1 MTTSNM
7 EYTRNAIGFW
17 PKTTFESRIICE
29 GTEVSNTPE
38 KILFRQRFNQCW
50 VKKSD
55 IRVKETLGFLD
66 GEKMIRIVVPEEV
79 ANTLEL
85 EGILD

>member
-1 MTTSNM
+1 MNTSN
-7 EYTRNAIGFW
+7 
-17 PKTTFESRIICE
+17 TFESRIVCE
-29 GTEVSNTPE
+29 GVEVSESPT

-50 VKKSD
+50 VSKSD
-55 IRVKETLGFLD
+55 IRLKETLGFLD

>member
-1 MTTSNM
+1 MTTN
-7 EYTRNAIGFW
+7 N
-17 PKTTFESRIICE
+17 TFESRIICE

-38 KILFRQRFNQCW
+38 KILFRQKFNQCW

-55 IRVKETLGFLD
+55 IRLHETIGHLD
-66 GEKMIRIVVPEEV
+66 GEKVIRIVVPEEV

-85 EGILD
+85 AGILD

>member
-1 MTTSNM
+1 MTTN
-7 EYTRNAIGFW
+7 N
-17 PKTTFESRIICE
+17 TFEPRIICE
-29 GTEVSNTPE
+29 GVEVDESPT
-38 KILFRQRFNQCW
+38 KILFRQKFNQCW

>member
-1 MTTSNM
+1 MTTN
-7 EYTRNAIGFW
+7 N
-17 PKTTFESRIICE
+17 TFEPRVICE

-38 KILFRQRFNQCW
+38 KILFRQKFNQCW

-55 IRVKETLGFLD
+55 IRLNETLGHLD
-66 GEKMIRIVVPEEV
+66 GEKMVRIVVPEEV

>member
-1 MTTSNM
+1 MTTN
-7 EYTRNAIGFW
+7 N
-17 PKTTFESRIICE
+17 TFEPRIICE
-29 GTEVSNTPE
+29 GVEVSNTPE
-38 KILFRQRFNQCW
+38 KILFRQKFNQCW

-55 IRVKETLGFLD
+55 IRLNEILGHLD
-66 GEKMIRIVVPEEV
+66 GEKVIRIVVPEEV

>member
-1 MTTSNM
+1 
-7 EYTRNAIGFW
+7 
-17 PKTTFESRIICE
+17 
-29 GTEVSNTPE
+29 
-38 KILFRQRFNQCW
+38 

-55 IRVKETLGFLD
+55 IRLNETLGHLD
-66 GEKMIRIVVPEEV
+66 GEKIIRIVVPEEV

>member
-1 MTTSNM
+1 MSSN
-7 EYTRNAIGFW
+7 N
-17 PKTTFESRIICE
+17 TFESRIICE

-50 VKKSD
+50 IKKSD
-55 IRVKETLGFLD
+55 IRLNETLGFLD
-66 GEKMIRIVVPEEV
+66 GEKMIRVVVPEDV
-79 ANTLEL
+79 ANSLEL

>member
-1 MTTSNM
+1 MN
-7 EYTRNAIGFW
+7 
-17 PKTTFESRIICE
+17 TTFESRIICE
-29 GTEVSNTPE
+29 GTEVTNTPE
-38 KILFRQRFNQCW
+38 KILFRQKFNQCW

-55 IRVKETLGFLD
+55 IRLNETLGHLD
-66 GEKMIRIVVPEEV
+66 GEKVIRIVVPEEV

>member
-1 MTTSNM
+1 MTTN
-7 EYTRNAIGFW
+7 N
-17 PKTTFESRIICE
+17 TFESRIICE
-29 GTEVSNTPE
+29 GTEVTNTPE
-38 KILFRQRFNQCW
+38 KILFRQKFNQCW

-55 IRVKETLGFLD
+55 IRLNETLGHLD
-66 GEKMIRIVVPEEV
+66 GEKVIRIVVPEEV

>member
-1 MTTSNM
+1 MTTN
-7 EYTRNAIGFW
+7 N
-17 PKTTFESRIICE
+17 TFESLIICE
-29 GTEVSNTPE
+29 GIEVSESPT
-38 KILFRQRFNQCW
+38 KILFRQRYNQCW
-50 VKKSD
+50 VNKSD

>member
-1 MTTSNM
+1 MTTN
-7 EYTRNAIGFW
+7 N
-17 PKTTFESRIICE
+17 TFESRIICE

-38 KILFRQRFNQCW
+38 KILFRQKFNQCW
-50 VKKSD
+50 VKKKD
-55 IRVKETLGFLD
+55 IRLNEQLGYLD

>member
-1 MTTSNM
+1 MNTNNM
-7 EYTRNAIGFW
+7 EYTRNAIGWW

-29 GTEVSNTPE
+29 GTEVTNTPE
-38 KILFRQRFNQCW
+38 KILFRQKFNQCW
-50 VKKSD
+50 VRKSD
-55 IRVKETLGFLD
+55 IRLKETLGFLD

>member
-1 MTTSNM
+1 MN
-7 EYTRNAIGFW
+7 
-17 PKTTFESRIICE
+17 TTFESRIICE

-38 KILFRQRFNQCW
+38 KILFRQKFNQCW

-55 IRVKETLGFLD
+55 IRLNETLGHLD
-66 GEKMIRIVVPEEV
+66 GEKVIRIVVPEEV

-85 EGILD
+85 AGILD

>member
-1 MTTSNM
+1 MNTN
-7 EYTRNAIGFW
+7 
-17 PKTTFESRIICE
+17 TFESRIICE

-38 KILFRQRFNQCW
+38 KILFRQKFNQCW

-55 IRVKETLGFLD
+55 IRLNETIGHLD
-66 GEKMIRIVVPEEV
+66 GEKVIRIVVPEEV

-85 EGILD
+85 AGILD

>member
-1 MTTSNM
+1 MTTN
-7 EYTRNAIGFW
+7 N
-17 PKTTFESRIICE
+17 TFEPRVICE

-38 KILFRQRFNQCW
+38 KILFRQKFNQCW

-55 IRVKETLGFLD
+55 IRLNETLGHLD
-66 GEKMIRIVVPEEV
+66 GEKIIRIVVPEEV

-85 EGILD
+85 EGMLD

>member
-1 MTTSNM
+1 MTTSN
-7 EYTRNAIGFW
+7 
-17 PKTTFESRIICE
+17 TFEPRTICE
-29 GTEVSNTPE
+29 GTEVSENPT
-38 KILFRQRFNQCW
+38 KILFRQKFNQCW

-55 IRVKETLGFLD
+55 IRLKETLGFLD
-66 GEKMIRIVVPEEV
+66 GEKMIRIVVLEEV

>member
-1 MTTSNM
+1 MTTNN
-7 EYTRNAIGFW
+7 TI
-17 PKTTFESRIICE
+17 ESRIICE

-38 KILFRQRFNQCW
+38 KILFRQKFNQCW

-55 IRVKETLGFLD
+55 IRLNEQLGYLD
-66 GEKMIRIVVPEEV
+66 GEKVIRIVVPEEV

-85 EGILD
+85 EGMLD

>member
-1 MTTSNM
+1 MTTN
-7 EYTRNAIGFW
+7 N
-17 PKTTFESRIICE
+17 TFEPRIICE
-29 GTEVSNTPE
+29 GVEVSNTPE
-38 KILFRQRFNQCW
+38 KILFGQRFNQCW
-50 VKKSD
+50 VRKSD

>member
-1 MTTSNM
+1 MTTN
-7 EYTRNAIGFW
+7 N
-17 PKTTFESRIICE
+17 TFESRIICE
-29 GTEVSNTPE
+29 GTEVTESPT
-38 KILFRQRFNQCW
+38 KILFGQRYNQCW
-50 VKKSD
+50 VRKSD
-55 IRVKETLGFLD
+55 IRLREMLGFID

>member
-1 MTTSNM
+1 M
-7 EYTRNAIGFW
+7 
-17 PKTTFESRIICE
+17 IICE
-29 GTEVSNTPE
+29 GYHEDENQT
-38 KILFRQRFNQCW
+38 KILFQQQFNQCW

-66 GEKMIRIVVPEEV
+66 GEKVIRIVVPEEV

>member
-1 MTTSNM
+1 MTTN
-7 EYTRNAIGFW
+7 N
-17 PKTTFESRIICE
+17 TFESRIVCE
-29 GTEVSNTPE
+29 GVEVSDTPL

-50 VKKSD
+50 VSKSD

>member
-1 MTTSNM
+1 MTTN
-7 EYTRNAIGFW
+7 N
-17 PKTTFESRIICE
+17 TFEPRVICE
-29 GTEVSNTPE
+29 GTEVSENPT

-50 VKKSD
+50 VSKID

>member
-1 MTTSNM
+1 MTTN
-7 EYTRNAIGFW
+7 N
-17 PKTTFESRIICE
+17 TFESRIICE
-29 GTEVSNTPE
+29 GAEVGENPT
-38 KILFRQRFNQCW
+38 KILFRQKFNQCW